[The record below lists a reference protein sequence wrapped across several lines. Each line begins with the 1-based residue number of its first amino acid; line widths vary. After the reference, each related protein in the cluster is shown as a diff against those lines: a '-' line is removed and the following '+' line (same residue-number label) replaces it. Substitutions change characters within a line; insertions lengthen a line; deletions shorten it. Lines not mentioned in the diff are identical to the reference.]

1 MRKFNILLL
10 ANKRHI
16 TSAVIDHIQAI
27 TDSNQHQWFIENP
40 LICKTLHKVDLNIFD
55 AIGFHYS
62 IRPHD
67 SYYVPCALYKK
78 IKAYQGLKFQFLQ
91 DEYKHVHLT
100 TQTMIDL
107 GIQLLFTLVKPSLL
121 DQAYNCPELQHLK
134 KVSILTG
141 YTPQHL
147 EMIESPPIKERS
159 IDIFYRSRV
168 YDFWLGK
175 LTQERNIIAEGV
187 IARANQYS
195 LNVDISL
202 IEQMRL
208 YGSHWYAKHMQSK
221 TVLCT
226 ESGASIWDF
235 HGNVEKEV
243 KQALRKAPHLSFDQ
257 IYEKL
262 LKRYEG
268 NLMYNACSPRLFEAI
283 ALRSAL
289 IMFPG
294 EYSGVCEPDKHYIA
308 LERDFSN
315 FHEVVNKIRDLDFL
329 QELVDFAHKDI
340 IASGRFAQSR
350 LTHLVNNEIQILLS
364 QRKSDEM
371 YVDLSQKDIKQAI
384 KDKIS
389 KYRLLNAYHIFFSEL
404 IFSVKNIFFIVFDP
418 RHSFKQK
425 CSLLLRGIKRYFT
438 YVKPRFKGS
447 QEHN

>member
-1 MRKFNILLL
+1 MRYNILLL
-10 ANKRHI
+10 ANDRHI
-16 TSAVIDHIQAI
+16 TTAVIDHIQAI
-27 TDSNQHQWFIENP
+27 TDSKQHQWYIENP

-62 IRPHD
+62 IRPFD
-67 SYYVPCALYKK
+67 PYYVPRALYKK
-78 IKAYQGLKFQFLQ
+78 IKDYQGLKFQFLQ
-91 DEYKHVHLT
+91 DEYKQVHIT

-107 GIQLLFTLVKPSLL
+107 GIQLLFTLVKPSLV
-121 DQAYNCPELQHLK
+121 DKAYNCQELQHLK
-134 KVSILTG
+134 KISILTG

-147 EMIESPPIKERS
+147 ELMNSPPIKERTV
-159 IDIFYRSRV
+159 DIFYRSRI

-175 LTQERNIIAEGV
+175 LTQERNIIAQGV
-187 IARANQYS
+187 IERARQYS

-202 IEQMRL
+202 IEQERL
-208 YGSHWYAKHMQSK
+208 YGSHWYTKHMQSK

-235 HGNVEKEV
+235 DGNIEKEV

-308 LERDFSN
+308 LEKDFSN
-315 FHEVVNKIRDLDFL
+315 FHEVVNKIKDLDFL

-340 IASGRFAQSR
+340 IASGRFSQSR
-350 LTHLVNNEIQILLS
+350 LSKLVNNEIQTLLS
-364 QRKSDEM
+364 QRSSNGPYIDHSLQDITKS
-371 YVDLSQKDIKQAI
+371 I
-384 KDKIS
+384 KDKTS
-389 KYRLLNAYHIFFSEL
+389 QYRLLNAYHILLSEL
-404 IFSVKNIFFIVFDP
+404 IFSVKNIFYIVFDP

-425 CSLLLRGIKRYFT
+425 YKLLLKGIKRYFA
-438 YVKPRFKGS
+438 YVKPRFKEG
-447 QEHN
+447 